1 MQSRTNRD
9 ADEQAGAGEPRQPG
23 WYNGRE
29 MSMLRLLGRNTSGNV
44 QKVIFLLEELGAPYK
59 REDYGRQFNNT
70 QDAAYLKLNPN
81 GKVPTLVDGDVVVW
95 ESNTILRY
103 LCSTLKKDQLY
114 PTDPATRSEV
124 ERWMDWLLA
133 AVNYHYVAVF
143 KDSKKAAN
151 ERAAGFETDAK
162 ELAGQLS
169 ILDGAMAGKAWV
181 AGGQFTIADIALG
194 PIMHRCL
201 DFPIALPALTN
212 LKAWRAKLAERP
224 AFKKATG
231 A

>member
-1 MQSRTNRD
+1 
-9 ADEQAGAGEPRQPG
+9 
-23 WYNGRE
+23 
-29 MSMLRLLGRNTSGNV
+29 MLRVLGRSTSGNV
-44 QKVIFLLEELGAPYK
+44 QKVVWLLEEMTTPYQ

-81 GKVPTLVDGDVVVW
+81 GKVPTLVDGDTVIW

-103 LCSTLKKDQLY
+103 LASKHKKDALY
-114 PTDPATRSEV
+114 PTDIAARTQV

-133 AVNYHYVAVF
+133 SLNYHYVQVF

-151 ERAAGFETDAK
+151 ERAATFEADAK
-162 ELAGQLS
+162 ELGAQLS
-169 ILDGAMAGKAWV
+169 ILEGALAGKTWV
-181 AGGQFTIADIALG
+181 TGNNFTIADVALG
-194 PIMHRCL
+194 PIVHRCL
-201 DFPIALPALTN
+201 DFPITLPALRN
-212 LKAWRAKLAERP
+212 LKAWRGRLVERP